1 MLFKTFYGMGSAM
14 MMMMMMQGVWPWLL
28 GLPQVLMVLV
38 LWLQKVALE
47 LLMVQRV
54 VRWWVCWLVLLRLCL

>member
-1 MLFKTFYGMGSAM
+1 M
-14 MMMMMMQGVWPWLL
+14 MMMMMMQRVWPWLL